1 MIDIC
6 PRCKASPPPFDALR
20 SWGIHS
26 GPLREAIL
34 QLKYQ
39 KNIAMGD
46 SLAPHLL
53 EVLKSTQWQIDLI
66 SPVPLSQN
74 RIAERGYNQSAEL
87 ARPLAL
93 AMGLPYQP
101 AALRKIRETQPQV
114 GLNARE
120 REQNIQ
126 GAFAANPKLVHN
138 RSLLV
143 IDDVTTTGSTISAC
157 AEAARLAGASRVY
170 GLTLARPVIKTDVK
184 TSLGV

>member
-1 MIDIC
+1 MADLC
-6 PRCKASPPPFDALR
+6 PRCKASPPPYDALR
-20 SWGIHS
+20 SWGVFS
-26 GPLREAIL
+26 GPLREAIH

-53 EVLKSTQWQIDLI
+53 DVLKSTHWQIDLI
-66 SPVPLSQN
+66 SPVPLSQG
-74 RIAERGYNQSAEL
+74 RLLERGYNQSAQL

-93 AMGLPYQP
+93 AMGLPYKP
-101 AALRKIRETQPQV
+101 AALRKIRETRPQV

-126 GAFAANPKLVHN
+126 GSFAADPKLVNN

-143 IDDVTTTGSTISAC
+143 IDDVTTTGSTIAAC
-157 AEAARLAGASRVY
+157 ADAARRAGASHVY
-170 GLTLARPVIKTDVK
+170 GLTLTRPVINPDDNP
-184 TSLGV
+184 SQGA